1 MNWQDFSDGIE
12 AQSFMAETAAR
23 IRAREL
29 DLGRRDYALTLSL
42 GVLAAIFCNVG
53 HIVAVEFGVGAGHGL
68 LHLCKA
74 ADYFRRELG
83 FEIDVYGLDNATGL
97 PAPAD
102 YRDHPELWEKGQF
115 RQRDTAGLRARLP
128 DFAKLIIGDVAD
140 TTSMFADI
148 LNPQCLLGFVSVD
161 VDYYSSTKPCLGIL
175 RHDATCYP
183 PAVPMFFDD
192 LMRGHLTYSAWCG
205 EPLAIAEFNRDNE
218 FRKIEA
224 NPVFRNGN
232 AIRPFHACQV
242 LDNPFRT
249 GALSF
254 RKGFSMLNLRLY

>member
-1 MNWQDFSDGIE
+1 MNWQDFTDGRE
-12 AQSFMAETAAR
+12 ARSFMAATAAAVR
-23 IRAREL
+23 TGEL
-29 DLGRRDYALTLSL
+29 DLGRKYYALTLSL
-42 GVLAAIFCNVG
+42 GVLSAIFCNVG
-53 HIVAVEFGVGAGHGL
+53 RIVAVEFGVGAGDGL

-97 PAPAD
+97 PPPAD
-102 YRDHPELWEKGQF
+102 YRDHPELWQRGQF
-115 RQRDTAGLRARLP
+115 LLPDTVALQARLP
-128 DFAKLIIGDVAD
+128 DYAKLIIGDVAD

-148 LNPQCLLGFVSVD
+148 LSPQCLLGFVSID
-161 VDYYSSTKPCLGIL
+161 VDYYSSTKPCLDIL
-175 RHDATCYP
+175 RHEAACYP
-183 PAVPMFFDD
+183 PAVPMYFDD
-192 LMRGHLTYSAWCG
+192 LMRNNLTYSAWCG

-224 NPVFRNGN
+224 NPVFKTGN

-249 GALSF
+249 GALSL